1 MTEKAGKNRS
11 DYKRVNRGL
20 VLKMVATGQYTTR
33 AELVRGTGL
42 SKMAI
47 SNIVSEMLRQDLLI
61 ETETVQSE
69 ELGRRPMSLALSP
82 KAPKIIGLVIHRDR
96 CEAILCDL
104 SLQILRREIALIGED
119 MDQEKLIHMIYQLLD
134 TVLLNAEKVL
144 AIGVAAV
151 GPVSK
156 QEGKILAPFYF
167 YGIHDLEIVKII
179 KERYGLPVFFD
190 HDNQSAVLAEYLY
203 GNGRGYK
210 DVLFVG
216 ISSGVGCGI
225 VSNGQLFANMRGLPP
240 EFGHVSIDVNG
251 RPCQCGNRGCIE
263 TYLRTPELLSKLRY
277 HTGKF
282 YTYETF
288 CKMQGDETVERV
300 FRDAMIRLAV
310 ALTSTVNILNSELI
324 LLGNDSVFWSD
335 RHLQLVED
343 LVNERRFVAWDR
355 RILVR
360 RSYFMKDAALMG
372 AACNAALHI
381 FNGNLLFDE

>member
-33 AELVRGTGL
+33 ADLVRGTGL

-47 SNIVSEMLRQDLLI
+47 SNIVSEMLRQNLLI

-104 SLQILRREIALIGED
+104 SLQILHREIALMRED
-119 MDQEKLIHMIYQLLD
+119 MDQERLIHMIYQLLD
-134 TVLLNAEKVL
+134 TVLLDNENVL
-144 AIGVAAV
+144 AIGVASV
-151 GPVSK
+151 GPISK
-156 QEGKILAPFYF
+156 QEGKILSPFYF
-167 YGIHDLEIVKII
+167 YGIHDVEIVRII
-179 KERYGLPVFFD
+179 GERYRLPVFFD
-190 HDNQSAVLAEYLY
+190 HDNQSAVLAECLY

-288 CKMQGDETVERV
+288 CKMQGDENVERV
-300 FRDAMIRLAV
+300 FHDAMIRLAV

-324 LLGNDSVFWSD
+324 LLGNDSVYWPD
-335 RHLQLVED
+335 RYLQMVED
-343 LVNERRFVAWDR
+343 LVNERRFVAWDH
-355 RILVR
+355 RIIVR
-360 RSYFMKDAALMG
+360 RSHFMKDAALMG